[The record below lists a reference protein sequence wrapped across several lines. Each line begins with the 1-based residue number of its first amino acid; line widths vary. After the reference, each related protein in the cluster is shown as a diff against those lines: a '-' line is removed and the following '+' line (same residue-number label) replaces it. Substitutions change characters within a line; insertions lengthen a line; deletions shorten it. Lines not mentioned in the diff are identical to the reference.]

1 MSSDIKSEKTEL
13 REAAIKMRNALEKDN
28 KVDYDCEIE
37 SRVIAHKSFIYADA
51 VFTYVSTEKEVDTLG
66 LIHAAWAVGKTVAV
80 PKCDRESNVMI
91 FYVIK
96 SMDDLKPGYFG
107 ILEPDEKKCE
117 PAQSTANS
125 LCIVPGLCFDAE
137 GYRIGYG
144 KGYYDR
150 FLSGYKGLKVG
161 ICYSDCIKW
170 ALPRGK
176 YDRPVDIL
184 ITDRFFRVIRSDK
197 TERRV

>member
-150 FLSGYKGLKVG
+150 FLKSFNGISVGL
-161 ICYSDCIKW
+161 CYSSGVKLK
-170 ALPRGK
+170 LPRGD
-176 YDRPVDIL
+176 YDVPVNI
-184 ITDRFFRVIRSDK
+184 VS
-197 TERRV
+197 TERYLREIVR